1 MKRGR
6 NNPLPGE
13 KRAKV
18 SNMRKIK
25 ACMRCHIRKRECD
38 EGTPC
43 TLCGKAFPER
53 PEMCVREKLLDV
65 RFPDGGQGKSQL
77 LRELY
82 GKKAP
87 DFEAAILSFLLVY
100 KNSRLDLNGASPNP
114 GKKKSPARIDPKV
127 LVRKICEMR
136 CWYMIWQTSKLYAYA
151 RSGAPNAGGHNN
163 SYSQLPPTGL
173 WELKKLASDA
183 LLACEKEV
191 LLELDEL
198 TPNDA
203 RLIELPLW
211 ACIWQMV
218 LIYRKLVAGY
228 SNVAR
233 SQSVNSAKGVS
244 AGFNEVSALSV
255 VEHLYR
261 LLVIKYN
268 AYFGS
273 ASPIF
278 PKKGHPPTTKLL
290 ERDDSLRREWDNVL
304 LRRKE
309 FCEY

>member
-1 MKRGR
+1 
-6 NNPLPGE
+6 
-13 KRAKV
+13 
-18 SNMRKIK
+18 
-25 ACMRCHIRKRECD
+25 
-38 EGTPC
+38 
-43 TLCGKAFPER
+43 
-53 PEMCVREKLLDV
+53 
-65 RFPDGGQGKSQL
+65 
-77 LRELY
+77 
-82 GKKAP
+82 
-87 DFEAAILSFLLVY
+87 
-100 KNSRLDLNGASPNP
+100 
-114 GKKKSPARIDPKV
+114 
-127 LVRKICEMR
+127 
-136 CWYMIWQTSKLYAYA
+136 MIWQTSKLYAYA

-244 AGFNEVSALSV
+244 AGE
-255 VEHLYR
+255 
-261 LLVIKYN
+261 
-268 AYFGS
+268 
-273 ASPIF
+273 
-278 PKKGHPPTTKLL
+278 
-290 ERDDSLRREWDNVL
+290 
-304 LRRKE
+304 
-309 FCEY
+309 